1 MVDQL
6 APGNVANEGKV
17 GYVAYDAFT
26 AQQVA
31 KDAELLNT
39 GAVNGV
45 TWNFYRSPVTG
56 QVGPSPALSDALNK
70 AGIKIVTH

>member
-1 MVDQL
+1 
-6 APGNVANEGKV
+6 V
-17 GYVAYDAFT
+17 GYVTYDAFT

-45 TWNFYRSPVTG
+45 IWNFYRSPVTG
-56 QVGPSPALSDALNK
+56 QVGPSPALNEALNK